1 MNLEQRI
8 AWQMYVLFVANQKMA
23 MENEQLRAQLQAAA
37 APTLPATP
45 HDKEEQPMSLAWV
58 TATDGN
64 GNNFEALTSDPN
76 AVQGTEAP
84 CFVFFDDRPNGF
96 KENGQVVFKNL
107 KALGGGVFGA

>member
-1 MNLEQRI
+1 
-8 AWQMYVLFVANQKMA
+8 
-23 MENEQLRAQLQAAA
+23 
-37 APTLPATP
+37 
-45 HDKEEQPMSLAWV
+45 MSLAWV